1 MRSDERGSGRRL
13 AFLRRIRLLQSSCNF
28 LSLTATWRCARL
40 TTANGSWRRPG
51 LSFPPHYCDKLRHT
65 RLIWGSWGSQPAV
78 MGNRA
83 LWQLWYL
90 RVTCFPVRSHQF
102 GLVAQTRSV
111 IQFKGN
117 MTLKMTTTKQ
127 TNRNKIIILDFQK
140 CTARCNV
147 DADTTTAWKY
157 VWKFLA
163 ILSICLLQTIVQS
176 NVTNFFSVTPVMRY
190 RKCNQS

>member
-28 LSLTATWRCARL
+28 LSLTAAWRCARL
-40 TTANGSWRRPG
+40 MTANASWRRPG

-83 LWQLWYL
+83 FWQLWYL
-90 RVTCFPVRSHQF
+90 RVTCFSVRSHQF
-102 GLVAQTRSV
+102 GLICSANSQCDS
-111 IQFKGN
+111 IQGEYDVKN
-117 MTLKMTTTKQ
+117 DTTTKQ
-127 TNRNKIIILDFQK
+127 TNRNKNIILEFQK

-147 DADTTTAWKY
+147 DADITTAWKY

-163 ILSICLLQTIVQS
+163 ILSMS
-176 NVTNFFSVTPVMRY
+176 ATNDCPI
-190 RKCNQS
+190 